1 MVNIRNCQVSS
12 QYFWGFQHQ
21 VDLDEV
27 NSLEEITEKVISKMR
42 QVLKENNFIVLLET
56 LDGRN
61 GIPGMHF
68 HIHQKTF
75 EEVLLAPTEDIV
87 YVCCH

>member
-1 MVNIRNCQVSS
+1 MVNLRTCQISS
-12 QYFWGFQHQ
+12 KYFWGFQHQ

-27 NSLEEITEKVISKMR
+27 ESLEEITEKVISKMR
-42 QVLKENNFIVLLET
+42 EVLKDNNFIVLLET

-61 GIPGMHF
+61 GSPGMHF
-68 HIHQKTF
+68 HIHSTF
-75 EEVLLAPTEDIV
+75 EQVLLAPTEEIV

>member
-1 MVNIRNCQVSS
+1 MVNLRTCQISS
-12 QYFWGFQHQ
+12 KYFWGFQHQ

-27 NSLEEITEKVISKMR
+27 ESLEEITTIVIEKMKKI
-42 QVLKENNFIVLLET
+42 LLDNNFIVLVEIIE
-56 LDGRN
+56 GER
-61 GIPGMHF
+61 GHPGMHF

-75 EEVLLAPTEDIV
+75 EQVLLTPPEEII